1 MWAGWIIKDTADV
14 PKPGP
19 GQTRGLKK
27 RQKGVSSVLR
37 LIDFRNEGNSQNS
50 CVNLGTVSEIR

>member
-1 MWAGWIIKDTADV
+1 MWAGWRIKDTADV

-27 RQKGVSSVLR
+27 RQKELVQ
-37 LIDFRNEGNSQNS
+37 F
-50 CVNLGTVSEIR
+50 